1 MCALCEPRWP
11 LPPFRLALSDALEIT
26 LTLSDEL
33 ELTLALSDALN
44 ITLALSDA
52 LDITRQA
59 IAHDL
64 ALA

>member
-11 LPPFRLALSDALEIT
+11 LPPFTLALSDELKFTLALSDALEIT
-26 LTLSDEL
+26 L
-33 ELTLALSDALN
+33 ALSDALE
-44 ITLALSDA
+44 ITLALSDE

>member
-11 LPPFRLALSDALEIT
+11 LPPFTLALSDALQITLALSDALEIT
-26 LTLSDEL
+26 LALTDE
-33 ELTLALSDALN
+33 
-44 ITLALSDA
+44 